1 MPADLK
7 QVAEA
12 ASAALEAWAAAKLM
26 NSRAAEQQGPHCF
39 QSATEATM
47 KSLLHSRQQSGKAA
61 VQQMG
66 ELVLSWQCLSL
77 CISALPQTRHF
88 SSAVQSLSA
97 SRFPA

>member
-26 NSRAAEQQGPHCF
+26 NSRAAEQHGPHCF

-47 KSLLHSRQQSGKAA
+47 KSLLRCTLGSRAAKLQCSRWEQQQQQQQQPA
-61 VQQMG
+61 V
-66 ELVLSWQCLSL
+66 C
-77 CISALPQTRHF
+77 F
-88 SSAVQSLSA
+88 
-97 SRFPA
+97 F